1 MGNIIIVKDSSL
13 IALPKDKK
21 INYYMYNIQS
31 IKKSIKELEGI
42 KKVYMVKNIYKA
54 ARINERKRS
63 SLWFFLSL

>member
-42 KKVYMVKNIYKA
+42 KK
-54 ARINERKRS
+54 
-63 SLWFFLSL
+63 SLYGEKYI